1 MSNREPVVLQI
12 GTVRHQGWTEAV
24 VRRSLDQIADSFE
37 LTLTERWSESGPVR
51 PVEPGAACTVSVGR
65 ELVLT
70 GYVDEVLPDYD
81 SRSHTI
87 SATGRSRAADLID
100 CSREDTRIT
109 NQALKKIASRL
120 AAPYG
125 IDVIDEAGADKPLR
139 EFTIEDGQT
148 IAEALERAAQIRG
161 VRIVSDARGRLV
173 ICNAVR
179 RRVGTTLELGKN
191 ILRGSGRF
199 SDRDRFSEY
208 IVEGQTSGT
217 DTWFGEQA
225 ATPKATARD
234 PRVRSP
240 RRILIVSD
248 VEADSADCKA
258 RAEFESRMRWAQGRG
273 ITYTVAGWKND
284 SGVWRPGDLA
294 VVRDAYLGL
303 DEELLVSDVQL
314 SDDESGRIAEL
325 RVVPPAAFEQAPVPE
340 PEQEQETQGWGW

>member
-1 MSNREPVVLQI
+1 MIKREPVILQI
-12 GTVRHQGWTEAV
+12 GTSRHQGWTEAV

-37 LTLTERWSESGPVR
+37 LTLTERWSESGPIR
-51 PVEPGAACTVSVGR
+51 PVTPGAGCTLSVGR

-81 SRSHTI
+81 TRNHTI
-87 SATGRSRAADLID
+87 SVRGRSQTADLID
-100 CSREDTRIT
+100 CSREDTRIK
-109 NQALKKIASRL
+109 NRPLKQIAAKL
-120 AAPYG
+120 ATPYG
-125 IDVIDEAGADKPLR
+125 IEVVDEAGADKPLR
-139 EFTIEDGQT
+139 EFVIEDGQAV
-148 IAEALERAAQIRG
+148 AEALERAAQIRG

-179 RRVGTTLELGKN
+179 REVRPPLELGRN

-225 ATPKATARD
+225 AAPQAKATD

-248 VEADSADCKA
+248 VEADGADCKA
-258 RAEFESRMRWAQGRG
+258 RAEYESRTRWAQGRG
-273 ITYTVAGWKND
+273 ITYTVAGWQHD
-284 SGVWRPGDLA
+284 SGVWRPGD
-294 VVRDAYLGL
+294 VVRVRDAYLGL
-303 DEELLVSDVQL
+303 DEQLLVSDVQL
-314 SDDESGRIAEL
+314 SEDETGRLAEL
-325 RVVPPAAFEQAPVPE
+325 RVAPPDAFEQAPVPE
-340 PEQEQETQGWGW
+340 PEPERDNGWGW